1 MASVKSLRFGTIESG
16 ERPLATAPMANMRW
30 KAVIAVNDS
39 PAARW
44 NQRMRSM
51 PPRRSIIQR
60 AQPASKYFWGRP
72 VSDRMMN
79 SDITRTCSVRWRTEK
94 RVR

>member
-1 MASVKSLRFGTIESG
+1 MASVKSFRFGTIESG
-16 ERPLATAPMANMRW
+16 DRPLATAPMANIRW
-30 KAVIAVNDS
+30 KAVIAVKER

-44 NQRMRSM
+44 NHRMRSM
-51 PPRRSIIQR
+51 PPSRSIIQR

-72 VSDRMMN
+72 VRESSRN
-79 SDITRTCSVRWRTEK
+79 SDITSACSVRWRAEN